1 MPTFPFGSPSGKA
14 VLADAVEDLLNA
26 EDLTLLLGCGQLSNV
41 FVGMDLSLFI
51 VVSDGNIDELTVAG

>member
-1 MPTFPFGSPSGKA
+1 M
-14 VLADAVEDLLNA
+14 LADAMEDLLNA